1 MIGRVNPA
9 AIFAGRPDV
18 QKQAMMAQQQPTR
31 QGLLGQARSVV
42 GGLLGGVQNQFRNA
56 QESDEGFNLLRF
68 RPPPGM
74 NQSEMIM
81 LAGAGLQDLDPLFGG
96 GRMQA
101 AQQMI
106 DQRIQGRQAE
116 EQRLAQMEQMQAFR
130 ATLPPEQHQMFDM
143 NPEGFMDQITSAEFR
158 APNYQVFGENI
169 YRTDRGLE
177 RVGDV
182 QQGDPDAIRTLR
194 MLQENPDLMAVE
206 AARRSAGA
214 AQNNVPPTFQAL
226 ELRAAASGLQPGT
239 EEYRTFMLNNGAMPE
254 AAQNNVP
261 TAFQA
266 LELRAAASGLEPGTE
281 EYRTFMLNNGAMP
294 EAEPDPSALRLGAE
308 AMGRIAPNIPPL
320 LAAQRQL
327 QELER
332 QGVTFTQGVSGVGA
346 TVAAGIPF
354 AGGAL
359 ERAIGSDDR
368 DAMVRAVSQF
378 EAAILPILSG
388 AAVTDSEAQRYVRA
402 QLPQPGDS
410 ARIRDL
416 KAQARQGMIDVFQA
430 AIRGESVDFAAMD
443 AATATIEREMAAER
457 QRQRDDRRGGQ
468 NQPRTRLRFNP
479 ETGEFE

>member
-1 MIGRVNPA
+1 
-9 AIFAGRPDV
+9 
-18 QKQAMMAQQQPTR
+18 
-31 QGLLGQARSVV
+31 
-42 GGLLGGVQNQFRNA
+42 
-56 QESDEGFNLLRF
+56 
-68 RPPPGM
+68 
-74 NQSEMIM
+74 
-81 LAGAGLQDLDPLFGG
+81 
-96 GRMQA
+96 
-101 AQQMI
+101 
-106 DQRIQGRQAE
+106 
-116 EQRLAQMEQMQAFR
+116 
-130 ATLPPEQHQMFDM
+130 
-143 NPEGFMDQITSAEFR
+143 
-158 APNYQVFGENI
+158 
-169 YRTDRGLE
+169 
-177 RVGDV
+177 
-182 QQGDPDAIRTLR
+182 
-194 MLQENPDLMAVE
+194 
-206 AARRSAGA
+206 
-214 AQNNVPPTFQAL
+214 
-226 ELRAAASGLQPGT
+226 
-239 EEYRTFMLNNGAMPE
+239 
-254 AAQNNVP
+254 
-261 TAFQA
+261 
-266 LELRAAASGLEPGTE
+266 
-281 EYRTFMLNNGAMP
+281 MLNNGAMP

>member
-42 GGLLGGVQNQFRNA
+42 GGLLGGVQDQFRRG

-130 ATLPPEQHQMFDM
+130 ATLPPEQQQLFDM
-143 NPEGFMDQITSAEFR
+143 NPEGFTDQMTQAEFR
-158 APNYQVFGENI
+158 SQESPQPVLRDVNGTLYDVTDPSNPRVVIRGATSAPQPVLREVGGEL
-169 YRTDRGLE
+169 YDVTD
-177 RVGDV
+177 
-182 QQGDPDAIRTLR
+182 PS
-194 MLQENPDLMAVE
+194 NPRLVV
-206 AARRSAGA
+206 AGQL
-214 AQNNVPPTFQAL
+214 QNNVPPTFQAL
-226 ELRAAASGLQPGT
+226 ELRAAASGLQP
-239 EEYRTFMLNNGAMPE
+239 N
-254 AAQNNVP
+254 
-261 TAFQA
+261 
-266 LELRAAASGLEPGTE
+266 TE

-308 AMGRIAPNIPPL
+308 AVSRMAPNLAPL

-332 QGVTFTQGVSGVGA
+332 QGVTFTQGASGVAA

-359 ERAIGSDDR
+359 ERAFGSDDR

-443 AATATIEREMAAER
+443 AAAATIEREMAAER

-468 NQPRTRLRFNP
+468 NQTRTRFRFNP
-479 ETGEFE
+479 ETGEVE

>member
-1 MIGRVNPA
+1 MFPMLPHLGQA
-9 AIFAGRPDV
+9 ALNAPR
-18 QKQAMMAQQQPTR
+18 QQPTR

-42 GGLLGGVQNQFRNA
+42 GGLLGGAQDQFRRG

-116 EQRLAQMEQMQAFR
+116 EQRLAQMEQFETAVASVLPTLDPDLQAQ
-130 ATLPPEQHQMFDM
+130 LGSNSSPQM
-143 NPEGFMDQITSAEFR
+143 
-158 APNYQVFGENI
+158 
-169 YRTDRGLE
+169 LE
-177 RVGDV
+177 RV
-182 QQGDPDAIRTLR
+182 QQEQIRRGRPVAPPTDPTAVREYQL
-194 MLQENPDLMAVE
+194 AVE
-206 AARRSAGA
+206 QGFQGSFMDFDAARRRAGA
-214 AQNNVPPTFQAL
+214 AQND
-226 ELRAAASGLQPGT
+226 
-239 EEYRTFMLNNGAMPE
+239 
-254 AAQNNVP
+254 VP

-266 LELRAAASGLEPGTE
+266 LELRAAAAGLQPGTE

-308 AMGRIAPNIPPL
+308 AMGRIAPNIAPL

-332 QGVTFTQGVSGVGA
+332 QGVTFTQGLGGVGA

-354 AGGAL
+354 VGGAL

-430 AIRGESVDFAAMD
+430 AIRGEAVDFAAMD
-443 AATATIEREMAAER
+443 AAAARIEREMAAER
-457 QRQRDDRRGGQ
+457 QRQRDERRGGQ
-468 NQPRTRLRFNP
+468 NQTGTRLRFNP
-479 ETGEFE
+479 ETGEVE

>member
-1 MIGRVNPA
+1 
-9 AIFAGRPDV
+9 
-18 QKQAMMAQQQPTR
+18 
-31 QGLLGQARSVV
+31 
-42 GGLLGGVQNQFRNA
+42 
-56 QESDEGFNLLRF
+56 
-68 RPPPGM
+68 M

-206 AARRSAGA
+206 AARRRAGA
-214 AQNNVPPTFQAL
+214 EQNNVPPTFQAL
-226 ELRAAASGLQPGT
+226 ELRAAAAGLQP
-239 EEYRTFMLNNGAMPE
+239 N
-254 AAQNNVP
+254 
-261 TAFQA
+261 
-266 LELRAAASGLEPGTE
+266 TE

-332 QGVTFTQGVSGVGA
+332 QGVTFMQGVSGVGA

-468 NQPRTRLRFNP
+468 NQTRTRFRFNP
-479 ETGEFE
+479 ETGEVE

>member
-226 ELRAAASGLQPGT
+226 ELRAAAAGLQPGT

-266 LELRAAASGLEPGTE
+266 LELRAAAAGLQPGTE

-332 QGVTFTQGVSGVGA
+332 QGVTFTQGVSGVAA

-368 DAMVRAVSQF
+368 EAMVRAVSQF

-457 QRQRDDRRGGQ
+457 QRQPEQTRPDPLGLRGG
-468 NQPRTRLRFNP
+468 R
-479 ETGEFE
+479 